1 MRKRNKRRDYAPPR
15 LIQFSH
21 SDLWDIALYQRDAG
35 IGDIS
40 QAVRELVRTGLEAR
54 YDTIS
59 EDELLAA
66 IEALAPDVTQH

>member
-1 MRKRNKRRDYAPPR
+1 MRKHRKRTDYAPAR

-21 SDLWDIALYQRDAG
+21 SDLWDIAIFQREAG

-40 QAVRELVRTGLEAR
+40 QAVRELVHIGLETR

-66 IEALAPDVTQH
+66 IEALAPKAVRH